1 MSLIFV
7 SSLHNF
13 GESDNDLFSEKTWTN
28 YLEWFLLESFKKE
41 TSPLGTHL
49 QNNYGHDVQIDVYHL
64 STHVI
69 YM

>member
-1 MSLIFV
+1 MSP
-7 SSLHNF
+7 
-13 GESDNDLFSEKTWTN
+13 LFIILVNLTMT
-28 YLEWFLLESFKKE
+28 YLVKKLEQIILNGFYILESFKKE